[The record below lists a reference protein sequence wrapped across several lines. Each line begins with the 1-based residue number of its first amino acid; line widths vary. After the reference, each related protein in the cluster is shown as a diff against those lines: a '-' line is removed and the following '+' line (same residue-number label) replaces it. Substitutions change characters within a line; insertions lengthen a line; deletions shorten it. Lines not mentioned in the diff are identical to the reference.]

1 MMLDNFV
8 TLFLP
13 FDQTSSNRVKPEKL
27 IPDRNAF
34 ESGLYKLIRI
44 LKRFDGYKTPNIFES
59 GSFCSF
65 SKLIQFIE
73 P

>member
-34 ESGLYKLIRI
+34 ESGLYKL
-44 LKRFDGYKTPNIFES
+44 LES
-59 GSFCSF
+59 
-65 SKLIQFIE
+65 
-73 P
+73 

>member
-27 IPDRNAF
+27 ILDRNAF

-44 LKRFDGYKTPNIFES
+44 LKDSMGMKRQILLSQAHFVAFLN
-59 GSFCSF
+59 
-65 SKLIQFIE
+65 
-73 P
+73 

>member
-27 IPDRNAF
+27 IPDRIAF
-34 ESGLYKLIRI
+34 ESGLYKLIIRI
-44 LKRFDGYKTPNIFES
+44 LKRFDGHETPNIES
-59 GSFCSF
+59 LSN
-65 SKLIQFIE
+65 
-73 P
+73 

>member
-34 ESGLYKLIRI
+34 ESGLYKFIRI
-44 LKRFDGYKTPNIFES
+44 LNRFDGHGTPNTYY
-59 GSFCSF
+59 
-65 SKLIQFIE
+65 
-73 P
+73 

>member
-27 IPDRNAF
+27 IPDMMAF
-34 ESGLYKLIRI
+34 DSGLYKSIIRI
-44 LKRFDGYKTPNIFES
+44 LKRFDGHETPNIES
-59 GSFCSF
+59 G
-65 SKLIQFIE
+65 
-73 P
+73 